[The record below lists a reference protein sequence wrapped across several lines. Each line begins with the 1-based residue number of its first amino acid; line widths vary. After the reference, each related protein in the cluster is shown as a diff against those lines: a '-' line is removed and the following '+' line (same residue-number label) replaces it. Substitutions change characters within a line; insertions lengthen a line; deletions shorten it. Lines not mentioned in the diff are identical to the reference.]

1 MVYPSREG
9 NTGSRDIY
17 LQKCSERN
25 IPSLSQLLQLLALK
39 FWHFCMVLNKSQ
51 LNALLHSVIGS
62 ENSRHSLNQSD
73 AKIKPI
79 STWSPAFSRALGSLV
94 FALSSHWLLKVF
106 SSLPIGCYDYIGL
119 DLRHSIEKRFV
130 SFRWFFMDR
139 SNRFFTLNF
148 FSAIFVLYYLFF
160 VSLVSVLLLL
170 QLNLTNLHH
179 SFQFVVSLKPFFQRD
194 WRF

>member
-1 MVYPSREG
+1 MFRKKHSFIVAVVTVVSFKVLTFLYGIEQVSMECFTSLCDWFRK
-9 NTGSRDIY
+9 
-17 LQKCSERN
+17 LAQ
-25 IPSLSQLLQLLALK
+25 LSQ
-39 FWHFCMVLNKSQ
+39 
-51 LNALLHSVIGS
+51 
-62 ENSRHSLNQSD
+62 
-73 AKIKPI
+73 PI
-79 STWSPAFSRALGSLV
+79 RCKTKTNHDLVARVFPRLGSLV

-106 SSLPIGCYDYIGL
+106 SCLSIGCCDYLGL
-119 DLRHSIEKRFV
+119 VLRHSIEKRFV

-139 SNRFFTLNF
+139 SNRFFSLNF

-179 SFQFVVSLKPFFQRD
+179 SFQFVVSLKPFFQWD

>member
-1 MVYPSREG
+1 MKHSFIVAVVTVVSFKVLTFLYGIEQVSIECF
-9 NTGSRDIY
+9 T
-17 LQKCSERN
+17 
-25 IPSLSQLLQLLALK
+25 LL
-39 FWHFCMVLNKSQ
+39 CVR
-51 LNALLHSVIGS
+51 GS
-62 ENSRHSLNQSD
+62 ENSHNSLNQSD
-73 AKIKPI
+73 AKLKPI
-79 STWSPAFSRALGSLV
+79 TTWSPAFSRALGSLV

-106 SSLPIGCYDYIGL
+106 SCLSIGCCDYLGL
-119 DLRHSIEKRFV
+119 VLRHSIEKRFV

-139 SNRFFTLNF
+139 SNRFFSLNF

-179 SFQFVVSLKPFFQRD
+179 SFQFVVSLKPFFQWD

>member
-1 MVYPSREG
+1 
-9 NTGSRDIY
+9 
-17 LQKCSERN
+17 
-25 IPSLSQLLQLLALK
+25 
-39 FWHFCMVLNKSQ
+39 MVLNKSQ

-79 STWSPAFSRALGSLV
+79 STWSPAFSRALGSLA

-130 SFRWFFMDR
+130 SFR
-139 SNRFFTLNF
+139 
-148 FSAIFVLYYLFF
+148 
-160 VSLVSVLLLL
+160 
-170 QLNLTNLHH
+170 
-179 SFQFVVSLKPFFQRD
+179 
-194 WRF
+194 